1 LHHSGIEDAFTF
13 PTVGATVDDEA
24 VDTELTVS
32 AEQADKTT
40 IPIKAIKPVFISS
53 SLNNPIC

>member
-1 LHHSGIEDAFTF
+1 LHQSGIEDAFTF
-13 PTVGATVDDEA
+13 PTVGATVDDED

-40 IPIKAIKPVFISS
+40 IPIKAKPVFISS